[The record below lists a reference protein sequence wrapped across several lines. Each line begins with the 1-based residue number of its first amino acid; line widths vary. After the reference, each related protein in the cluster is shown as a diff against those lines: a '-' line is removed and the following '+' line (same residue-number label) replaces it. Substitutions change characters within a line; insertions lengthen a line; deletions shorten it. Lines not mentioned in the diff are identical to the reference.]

1 MALTHYCIVKS
12 GLSKGIT
19 CAMLCHAAG
28 DSSPGNLPKD
38 TRVVALEAE
47 DITLLAERLR
57 DTEVPHHLVI
67 EEDGRLMAIGIEP
80 TDELKPIRRVTS
92 SLPLIR

>member
-1 MALTHYCIVKS
+1 MSLTHYCIVKS

-28 DSSPGNLPKD
+28 DSSPGNLPPD
-38 TRVVALEAE
+38 TRVVALESKEIGDVAASLRAR
-47 DITLLAERLR
+47 DI
-57 DTEVPHHLVI
+57 PHHRV
-67 EEDGRLMAIGIEP
+67 EEEGELFAIGIEP
-80 TDELKPIRRVTS
+80 AMDLDTIKRVTS